1 LVKTVLYYTYTKTKG
16 ADMKTIFV
24 VQAQGFGDD
33 EDAFYNIAAFSTLAL
48 ADAHIAELEEQ
59 DEVEDNSFVYE
70 VDTVTL
76 QA

>member
-1 LVKTVLYYTYTKTKG
+1 MKTV
-16 ADMKTIFV
+16 FV

-33 EDAFYNIAAFSTLAL
+33 EDAFYNIAAFSTQKL

-59 DEVEDNSFVYE
+59 DEAEGNCFVYE
-70 VDTVTL
+70 VDAVTL

>member
-1 LVKTVLYYTYTKTKG
+1 MKTVFG
-16 ADMKTIFV
+16 

-33 EDAFYNIAAFSTLAL
+33 EDAFYNIAAFSTQKL

-59 DEVEDNSFVYE
+59 DEAEGNCFVYE
-70 VDTVTL
+70 VDVVTL

>member
-1 LVKTVLYYTYTKTKG
+1 
-16 ADMKTIFV
+16 

-33 EDAFYNIAAFSTLAL
+33 EDAFYNIAAFSTQKL

-59 DEVEDNSFVYE
+59 DEAEGNCFVYE

>member
-1 LVKTVLYYTYTKTKG
+1 MTTVF
-16 ADMKTIFV
+16 I

-33 EDAFYNIAAFSTLAL
+33 EDAFYNIAAFSTQKL

-59 DEVEDNSFVYE
+59 DEAEGNCFVYE
-70 VDTVTL
+70 VDAVTL

>member
-1 LVKTVLYYTYTKTKG
+1 MQTVF
-16 ADMKTIFV
+16 I
-24 VQAQGFGDD
+24 VQAQGFGDN
-33 EDAFYNIAAFSTLAL
+33 EDAFYNIAAFSTQKL

-59 DEVEDNSFVYE
+59 DAAEDNSFVYE